1 MGKSFEF
8 FMAQTMRLLENKNL
22 RNQMIK
28 FVVTGFCGLF
38 TDVSVY
44 RLLVKMAVHVTPA
57 KAMGCLAGTVVVFFI
72 NRAWTFSARNGSAA
86 QVLRF
91 GLLYGTTIML
101 NTTLNTIGLKLLPHP
116 WQVSFVFATGV
127 TTVINFLGSKFVVFR
142 PHSAGFIETA
152 GDPDFF
158 DDSQDKVVA
167 P

>member
-1 MGKSFEF
+1 MGRSFEF

-22 RNQMIK
+22 RNQMMK

-38 TDVSVY
+38 TDVSIY
-44 RLLVKMAVHVTPA
+44 RLLVKLGIHVTPA
-57 KAMGCLAGTVVVFFI
+57 KALGCLAGTVVVFFI
-72 NRAWTFSARNGSAA
+72 NRAWTFSARHGSAT

-116 WQVSFVFATGV
+116 WQVAFVFATGI

-142 PHSAGFIETA
+142 PSSVAFIETTE
-152 GDPDFF
+152 DPDFF
-158 DDSQDKVVA
+158 DGSPDKVVS